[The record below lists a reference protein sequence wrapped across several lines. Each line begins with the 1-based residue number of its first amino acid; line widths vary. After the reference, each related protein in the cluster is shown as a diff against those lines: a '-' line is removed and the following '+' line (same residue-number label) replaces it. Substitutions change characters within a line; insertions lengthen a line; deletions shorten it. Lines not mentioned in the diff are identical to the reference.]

1 MRPRH
6 LIRPIVAVVSILIV
20 LPLLLTAVRAQVLT
34 PPPEQLRFQALLTEP
49 IATPDR
55 RSVVAGTNVMVVK
68 DLGDRPMLR
77 GRQPRPWDGDVAGS
91 VRRGTREEVTG
102 GW

>member
-1 MRPRH
+1 MRPPRQ
-6 LIRPIVAVVSILIV
+6 LIRLIVAVVSILIV

-55 RSVVAGTNVMVVK
+55 RSVVAGTNAMVVK
-68 DLGDRPMLR
+68 DLATG
-77 GRQPRPWDGDVAGS
+77 QCYVAVSLGHGMAMS
-91 VRRGTREEVTG
+91 PAPCVEEPPKK
-102 GW
+102 